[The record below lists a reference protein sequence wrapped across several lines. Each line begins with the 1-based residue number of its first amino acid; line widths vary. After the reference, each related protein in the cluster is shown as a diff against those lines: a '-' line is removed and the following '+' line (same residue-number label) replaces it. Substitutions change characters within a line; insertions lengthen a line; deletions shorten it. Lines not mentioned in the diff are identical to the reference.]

1 MKKTLIMGMA
11 CLLSPAVFAQN
22 LQFGPPADAVQ
33 GTALDEIGLIVN
45 NTAVSRRTLAAEL
58 DAARKSMGNHPD
70 ANAAQVAERAMD
82 QVIMKHLLADLL
94 VRANI
99 TVSDADVDNAIL
111 RIAGQNGVTPAEL
124 IKRVK
129 KDTGLDEAGYRTQ
142 LVEDLS
148 YEKLRQ
154 ALIGDS
160 VKVSEQAI
168 DDQITQIARRQGST
182 IHVQDLL
189 VPVPP
194 GEPNERGEKVKT
206 VLAQVSDAIQSSADL
221 REAASKVSG
230 AQFNDLGVI
239 NIGQIPPNFA
249 RAVVTLAPGETVP
262 QPVIDSDGMHFL
274 KVLSKTGDGRGAA
287 IIPEGKVRHIL
298 LRSTSRLDE
307 KTQEENIRRIYQQLQ
322 AGANFDEL
330 ARRFSHDQ
338 ASAVKGGD
346 LGWVSA
352 DQLVPEFVSV
362 MVQTPP
368 GQISAPFKS
377 SFGWHVL
384 KVEDIR
390 NVDRSE
396 EKLRERI
403 RESLYNKAVEEAW
416 QQRLLELRENAYVVI
431 K

>member
-1 MKKTLIMGMA
+1 MKKTLLIGA
-11 CLLSPAVFAQN
+11 IFATAPQPWAQN
-22 LQFGPPADAVQ
+22 LQFGPPADAVRGQ
-33 GTALDEIGLIVN
+33 ALDEIGLVVN
-45 NTAVSRRTLAAEL
+45 STAVSRRTLAAEL
-58 DAARKSMGNHPD
+58 Q
-70 ANAAQVAERAMD
+70 AAQRAMGGAQGADPAQVRERAMD

-94 VRANI
+94 QRANI
-99 TVSDADVDNAIL
+99 KIGDADVDDAVK
-111 RIAGQNGVTPAEL
+111 RIAAQNNISEAEL
-124 IKRVK
+124 FRRVR
-129 KDTGLDEAGYRTQ
+129 KDTGLDAAAYRRQ
-142 LVEDLS
+142 IAEDLA
-148 YEKLRQ
+148 YERLRQ

-160 VKVSEQAI
+160 VKVSEQAV
-168 DDQITQIARRQGST
+168 DDQITQIARQQGST

-189 VPVPP
+189 LPVPQ
-194 GEPNERGEKVKT
+194 GEPDERGAKVRET
-206 VLAQVSDAIQSSADL
+206 LAAVSAAVESSADL
-221 REAASKVSG
+221 REAAGKVPG
-230 AQFNDLGVI
+230 ARFNDLGVI

-249 RAVVTLAPGETVP
+249 RAIVTLAPGKMVG

-274 KVLSKTGDGRGAA
+274 KVVSKTGGGRGAA

-298 LRSTSRLDE
+298 LRATSRLDE
-307 KTQEENIRRIYQQLQ
+307 KTQEENIRRIHAQLM
-322 AGANFDEL
+322 AGGKFGEL

-338 ASAVKGGD
+338 ASAVKGGE

-352 DQLVPEFVSV
+352 DQLEPEFAAV
-362 MVQTPP
+362 MVKTAP

-384 KVEDIR
+384 QVDELR

-416 QQRLLELRENAYVVI
+416 QQRLTELRENAYIVI

>member
-1 MKKTLIMGMA
+1 MKKTLLI
-11 CLLSPAVFAQN
+11 SAVLALTGQAWAQN
-22 LQFGPPADAVQ
+22 LQFGPPADAVR
-33 GTALDEIGLIVN
+33 GEALDEIGLIIN
-45 NTAVSRRTLAAEL
+45 NTAISRRTLAAEL
-58 DAARKSMGNHPD
+58 AAAR
-70 ANAAQVAERAMD
+70 NALGKAEGASEALLHERAMD

-94 VRANI
+94 KLANI
-99 TVSDADVDNAIL
+99 RIRDEDINNAVA
-111 RIAGQNGVTPAEL
+111 RIAEQNGITPAEL
-124 IKRVK
+124 LKRVK
-129 KDTGLDEAGYRTQ
+129 QDTGLNEAAYREQ
-142 LVEDLS
+142 LVEDLT

-168 DDQITQIARRQGST
+168 DDQITQIARQQGST

-189 VPVPP
+189 LPVPQ
-194 GEPNERGEKVKT
+194 GEPNERGAKIRES
-206 VLAQVSDAIQSSADL
+206 LAAVSAAVAGSADL
-221 REAASKVSG
+221 REAAAKVPG
-230 AQFNDLGVI
+230 AAFNDLGVI

-249 RAVVTLAPGETVP
+249 RAVVTLAPGQMVA

-274 KVLSKTGDGRGAA
+274 KVLSKTTGESGKA

-307 KTQEENIRRIYQQLQ
+307 KTQEENIQRIHQQLL
-322 AGANFDEL
+322 AGAKFDEL
-330 ARRFSHDQ
+330 ARRYSHDQ

-346 LGWVSA
+346 LGWISA
-352 DQLVPEFVSV
+352 DQVAPEFADV
-362 MVQTPP
+362 MVRTAP

-384 KVEDIR
+384 QLEDIR

-403 RESLYNKAVEEAW
+403 RDSLYNKAVEEAW
-416 QQRLLELRENAYVVI
+416 QQRLLELRENAYIVI